1 MAPPAQPESPEKVT
15 YRDLFGDRE
24 FASLWVGDVL
34 SRSGSMIGQFAIA
47 ILVYDRTGS
56 PALTATAFAVSY
68 LPHLLGG
75 AVLATLADRWP
86 RRETLVATDVI
97 RALLISLIL
106 IPGMPV
112 GGAFA
117 VIFAV
122 ELVKIPFGAARL
134 AVLAD
139 ILPGERFAA
148 GNGLVA
154 ATQQVLEVVGYAAG
168 GLLVSVVGPRPAIAI
183 DAVTYLVSAVII
195 RTLVR
200 RRPSPIAHEGELPS
214 VWTQTIEGLSM
225 VRRIPGMSTNFVL
238 LMIGPA
244 SFSVVTGL
252 AVPYA
257 HVFGGGDKLAGLMM
271 ASGPLG
277 AAIGMAFMGRLDPDW
292 RRRLITPC
300 ILAMGLLLACAG
312 VAGAAA
318 VAVGLFFLVGLMLG
332 YVTTIQAAI
341 AAAAPAHAR
350 GRIFG
355 LGNTALQLSQG
366 TAVALT
372 AAFTV
377 YLTVGNSLVVT
388 GLLATLSSSVVLLR
402 RREHRAVH
410 LSRSRRH

>member
-15 YRDLFGDRE
+15 YRELFGDRE
-24 FASLWVGDVL
+24 FASLWIGDVL
-34 SRSGSMIGQFAIA
+34 SRCGSQIGQFAIA
-47 ILVYDRTGS
+47 ALVYDRTGS

-97 RALLISLIL
+97 RALLTMLIL

-117 VIFAV
+117 VIFSV

-134 AVLAD
+134 AILAD
-139 ILPGERFAA
+139 ILHGPRFAV

-154 ATQQVLEVVGYAAG
+154 ATQQVLMVVGFAG
-168 GLLVSVVGPRPAIAI
+168 GGFLVSVVGPRPAIAI
-183 DAVTYLVSAVII
+183 DAVTYLVSAAII

-200 RRPSPIAHEGELPS
+200 RRPAPVVPDGESTS
-214 VWTQTIEGLSM
+214 VWSQTVEGLSI
-225 VRRIPGMSTNFVL
+225 VRSIPGMPANFLL

-257 HVFGGGDKLAGLMM
+257 HVLGGGDRLAGVMM

-277 AAIGMAFMGRLDPDW
+277 AAIGMALTGRLDAER
-292 RRRLITPC
+292 RRRLIAPS
-300 ILAMGLLLACAG
+300 ILAMGVLLACAG
-312 VAGAAA
+312 AAGGA
-318 VAVGLFFLVGLMLG
+318 VLAVVFFFLVGLMLG
-332 YVTTIQAAI
+332 YITTIQAAI
-341 AAAAPAHAR
+341 AAAAPSHAR
-350 GRIFG
+350 GRVFG
-355 LGNTALQLSQG
+355 LGNTVMQLSQG
-366 TAVALT
+366 AAIAVTGL
-372 AAFTV
+372 FTEV
-377 YLTVGNSLVVT
+377 LTVGHSLVAT
-388 GLLATLSSSVVLLR
+388 GALTTVSASLVMLR
-402 RREHRAVH
+402 RRERKARH
-410 LSRSRRH
+410 LARSS

>member
-15 YRDLFGDRE
+15 YRDLFGDKE
-24 FASLWVGDVL
+24 FASLWAGDVL

-75 AVLATLADRWP
+75 AVLATLADRCP
-86 RRETLVATDVI
+86 RRETLVASDI
-97 RALLISLIL
+97 LRALLISLIL

-139 ILPGERFAA
+139 VLHGERFAA

-154 ATQQVLEVVGYAAG
+154 ATQQVLQVVGYAGG

-183 DAVTYLVSAVII
+183 DAITYLVSAAII
-195 RTLVR
+195 RIFLR
-200 RRPSPIAHEGELPS
+200 RRPTPVVTEGESPS
-214 VWTQTIEGLSM
+214 VWSQTVEGLSL
-225 VRRIPGMSTNFVL
+225 VRRIPGMSTNFLL

-257 HVFGGGDKLAGLMM
+257 HVFGGGDKLAGVMM

-277 AAIGMAFMGRLDPDW
+277 ASVGMALTGRFDADR
-292 RRRLITPC
+292 RRRLIAPS

-318 VAVGLFFLVGLMLG
+318 VAVGFFFLVGLMLG
-332 YVTTIQAAI
+332 YLTTIQAAI
-341 AAAAPAHAR
+341 ATATPTHAR

-355 LGNTALQLSQG
+355 LGNTVMQLSQG
-366 TAVALT
+366 TAIALT
-372 AAFTV
+372 AVFTEF
-377 YLTVGNSLVVT
+377 LTVGHSLVAT
-388 GLLATLSSSVVLLR
+388 GILATLSSSAVLLR
-402 RREHRAVH
+402 RREHRERQLA
-410 LSRSRRH
+410 RSS